1 MNLSVAAVIEGLDT
15 ACKENLGFVEGSQ
28 IDDFIELWR
37 DYDPQAT
44 GWISINSLIFLLT
57 ELPPPLGR
65 IKIEVDSK
73 SYDAKHAADSEQ
85 PDRYL

>member
-1 MNLSVAAVIEGLDT
+1 MLIMNLSVAAVIEGLDT

-73 SYDAKHAADSEQ
+73 GYDAGHAGDSE
-85 PDRYL
+85 